1 MIQGQLE
8 PIESLQA
15 LVIFDWLTG
24 AKVADLM
31 PDYYGAW
38 IYDGDLPT
46 HYGILYRADKCAPR
60 VEGPYR

>member
-1 MIQGQLE
+1 
-8 PIESLQA
+8 
-15 LVIFDWLTG
+15 VIFDWLTG

-38 IYDGDLPT
+38 SYDGELPT

-60 VEGPYR
+60 VEGPYP